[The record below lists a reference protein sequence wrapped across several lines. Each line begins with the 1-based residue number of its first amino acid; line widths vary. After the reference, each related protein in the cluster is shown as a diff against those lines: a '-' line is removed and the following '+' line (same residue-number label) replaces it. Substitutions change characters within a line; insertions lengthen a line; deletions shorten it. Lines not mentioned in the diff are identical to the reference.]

1 VNPQSPLPPARAE
14 RVRVRGA
21 SSLACLAALLL
32 AACGPGGE
40 RTTSARADQP
50 FPTAAPGG
58 HPSDASFAFTA
69 SDLDALEKGLA
80 KETELVL
87 DAREREKSA
96 RVPDERAA
104 AVRDQWKTSTAPKA
118 AAAIGADPA
127 RYLATRRA
135 VDRVLETL
143 DLQGKI
149 RGRGKANPEPAAAEP
164 KARLE
169 SDPFSDLPPASAE
182 ALKSHLDRIV
192 PLWIR
197 YTTLTAAN
205 G

>member
-1 VNPQSPLPPARAE
+1 M
-14 RVRVRGA
+14 RGA
-21 SSLACLAALLL
+21 HVLACLIAVLLT
-32 AACGPGGE
+32 ACGGPGGE
-40 RTTSARADQP
+40 RAASSRAEQP

-58 HPSDASFAFTA
+58 RPSEAPFVFTS
-69 SDLDALEKGLA
+69 SDLDALETGLA
-80 KETELVL
+80 KETDLVL
-87 DAREREKSA
+87 AARERVKSA

-104 AVRDQWKTSTAPKA
+104 AVRDQWETATAPKA
-118 AAAIGADPA
+118 AAAIGADPM

-149 RGRGKANPEPAAAEP
+149 PGPRKANPELASPEL
-164 KARLE
+164 KRRLD
-169 SDPFSDLPPASAE
+169 SDAFADLPPSSAE

-192 PLWIR
+192 PVWIR
-197 YTTLTAAN
+197 YTTLTAVN

>member
-1 VNPQSPLPPARAE
+1 M
-14 RVRVRGA
+14 
-21 SSLACLAALLL
+21 LL
-32 AACGPGGE
+32 AACGGPGGE
-40 RTTSARADQP
+40 RAASSRAEQP

-58 HPSDASFAFTA
+58 RPSDAPFAFTA

-96 RVPDERAA
+96 RVPDERSA
-104 AVRDQWKTSTAPKA
+104 AVRDQWETATAPKA

-149 RGRGKANPEPAAAEP
+149 PGPREANPELASPEL
-164 KARLE
+164 KKRLE
-169 SDPFSDLPPASAE
+169 SDPFAELPPASAA
-182 ALKSHLDRIV
+182 ALRSHLDRIV
-192 PLWIR
+192 PVWIR
-197 YTTLTAAN
+197 YTSLTAVN